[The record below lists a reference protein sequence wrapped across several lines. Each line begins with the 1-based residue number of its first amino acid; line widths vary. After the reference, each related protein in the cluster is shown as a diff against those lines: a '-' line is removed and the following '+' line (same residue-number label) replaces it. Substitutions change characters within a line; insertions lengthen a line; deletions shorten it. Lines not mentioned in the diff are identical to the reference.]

1 MRHLG
6 GVWRGKYC
14 DCFAMRGGNLLS
26 RRVTGKRPTGFT
38 QRRQGCAKAAK
49 KTDAARLG
57 KRLQVRD
64 PRNWLELGAARTWFA
79 QRIAGATGTPPAG
92 LRVRRACRRMLG
104 GTRGSVGGL
113 AVPVLREGVSER
125 GSHLRLI
132 CDGAVATRRFLIRS
146 ATRTTRPRAKVPGT
160 GAHSPFSQNGG
171 E

>member
-64 PRNWLELGAARTWFA
+64 PRNWLELGAAAARFA
-79 QRIAGATGTPPAG
+79 
-92 LRVRRACRRMLG
+92 RRSRERRG
-104 GTRGSVGGL
+104 P
-113 AVPVLREGVSER
+113 VPVSPSGDVIALRRITGRMIHFIQWLCLATFSGSTFTSKLTFDTATTKMSIISFRLSLRAPLPER
-125 GSHLRLI
+125 
-132 CDGAVATRRFLIRS
+132 
-146 ATRTTRPRAKVPGT
+146 
-160 GAHSPFSQNGG
+160 
-171 E
+171 